1 MYVLNGVNYQKS
13 KMSNPL
19 GYFKYEGDTLQFFKY
34 KGFPSGRYPWFIYL
48 IIKLIE
54 VFMKDKLMV
63 SLKKDQIESLKIE
76 KGAEIGGISGRI
88 MSVVSSNKLPDIFVV
103 KSKSNEE
110 FRFIIHE
117 REDLAGGLTFQDLVI
132 NMGMFLS

>member
-19 GYFKYEGDTLQFFKY
+19 GYFKYEGETLEFFKY

-63 SLKKDQIESLKIE
+63 SVKKDQIESLKIE
-76 KGAEIGGISGRI
+76 AGAEIGGIGGRL
-88 MSVVSSNKLPDIFVV
+88 MNMMSSNKLPDILAV
-103 KSKSNEE
+103 KQKPAKN
-110 FRFIIHE
+110 IV
-117 REDLAGGLTFQDLVI
+117 L
-132 NMGMFLS
+132 